1 MSSSFSLNSDIVR
14 IVSIGTLD
22 LTFHL
27 SITKSQS
34 KQLNINLNELNET
47 KDLSVLFDNDI
58 SSNDDSQSIID
69 YITLSSN
76 NPLITMLLYIN
87 RAFKQRCFI
96 EYITYNELFFSDE
109 LLFVKKL
116 IKEVIFIFYISC

>member
-47 KDLSVLFDNDI
+47 KDLSVLFDNNI
-58 SSNDDSQSIID
+58 SNNDESIID

-76 NPLITMLLYIN
+76 NFFNLSPTCVGSRLLYCLWQYSHSQLHIDP
-87 RAFKQRCFI
+87 R
-96 EYITYNELFFSDE
+96 
-109 LLFVKKL
+109 
-116 IKEVIFIFYISC
+116 